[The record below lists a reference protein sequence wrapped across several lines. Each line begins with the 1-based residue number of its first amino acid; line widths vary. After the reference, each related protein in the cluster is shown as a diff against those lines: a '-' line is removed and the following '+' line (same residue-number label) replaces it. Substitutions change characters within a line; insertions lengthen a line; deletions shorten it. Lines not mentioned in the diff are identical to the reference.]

1 MYWNTLS
8 LPRSYFINVIN
19 RNMRCIEILLKQIA
33 IGSPLRINRNMRCI
47 EIWPNI
53 PSVHAWNWLI
63 ETWDVLKLKFVVH
76 GQPARNR
83 LIETWDV
90 LKFFCGSPCASRYSI
105 NRNMRCIEMVQ
116 NYTGV
121 TITGEINRDMRCIE
135 IFLLAQVQEIGSR
148 INRNMRCIEIN
159 LQKYPKTH
167 LPRLIETWDVLK

>member
-1 MYWNTLS
+1 
-8 LPRSYFINVIN
+8 
-19 RNMRCIEILLKQIA
+19 
-33 IGSPLRINRNMRCI
+33 
-47 EIWPNI
+47 
-53 PSVHAWNWLI
+53 
-63 ETWDVLKLKFVVH
+63 LKLKFVVH

-121 TITGEINRDMRCIE
+121 TITGEINRNMRCIE